1 MDEVSPS
8 NEGKD
13 LGGGS
18 GGADDLSAVAMAA
31 AAGLSWRPRQLAFSP
46 YYTVNKVQA
55 LRVVV
60 RRPVSVL
67 ASFFFFLGVMLLLL
81 QVILAS
87 IFKFAI
93 CMLKFEFWELS
104 MLVLKYGGKIG
115 VFMWL

>member
-31 AAGLSWRPRQLAFSP
+31 AARLSWRPRQLAFSP
-46 YYTVNKVQA
+46 YGTVNKLQA

-60 RRPVSVL
+60 GRPVSVL
-67 ASFFFFLGVMLLLL
+67 AFFFFFCYAV
-81 QVILAS
+81 VVAS
-87 IFKFAI
+87 YFGFN
-93 CMLKFEFWELS
+93 F
-104 MLVLKYGGKIG
+104 
-115 VFMWL
+115 

>member
-46 YYTVNKVQA
+46 YDTVNKVQA

-60 RRPVSVL
+60 RRP
-67 ASFFFFLGVMLLLL
+67 
-81 QVILAS
+81 
-87 IFKFAI
+87 
-93 CMLKFEFWELS
+93 
-104 MLVLKYGGKIG
+104 LVARLTKDFVETYQLCNPHTFI
-115 VFMWL
+115 